1 MNYID
6 YLTTSFASA
15 WSDAQTRWA
24 NAITEI
30 RAGTYTADKW
40 VSDMAGTWLNG
51 AQPWWNVWGTAV
63 DVPMSVLGFNVAEG
77 TTGTQTAFTNILP
90 PLGTPPAVHCTD
102 VLRIGGTQ
110 KLTGDTDATAT
121 LTEGVLQVQLANMS
135 ALPKGDY
142 QGAVYLAGTVNRVV
156 ALVFLVVS

>member
-1 MNYID
+1 M
-6 YLTTSFASA
+6 
-15 WSDAQTRWA
+15 
-24 NAITEI
+24 
-30 RAGTYTADKW
+30 
-40 VSDMAGTWLNG
+40 
-51 AQPWWNVWGTAV
+51 
-63 DVPMSVLGFNVAEG
+63 
-77 TTGTQTAFTNILP
+77 
-90 PLGTPPAVHCTD
+90 
-102 VLRIGGTQ
+102 LRIGGTQ